1 MRGGRRSCHGG
12 LVFSPPNPGLPVSAH
27 SVLDV
32 VPQLAGQSAAAA
44 LRETIEVAQAA
55 DDLGYRRFW
64 VAEHHGVRGIGSAAP
79 AVLAAVLAARTDR
92 IRLGSGGV
100 TLANHQPLVIAEEFA
115 ALAAAYPG
123 RIDLGV
129 CKAPLGVASNAA
141 AALSTAA
148 ALGTAT
154 VLRTAGISTTG
165 LGAAGLGSAGGLG
178 RMYEG
183 GREGFPQRLNELCG
197 FLRDGLPGR
206 VPVGD
211 VRLALAG
218 LPPPVFVIAANSHEA
233 QVAAVRG
240 LPVFLSHH
248 TAPQTT
254 LAAAAAYRDSFE
266 PTGPTGKPYLAVTVG
281 VVAANTDEEAV
292 VRLAE
297 YVRVRLRL
305 DMASPRA
312 TAAELLDLLEPPLTT
327 RERHKAER
335 LLDDPGHVVGSR
347 AAVASSLASL
357 AASTGA
363 DEIMLVPLAFD
374 GLIRSAILRT
384 VAAGLSRAVRTVARP
399 APHCVAT
406 A

>member
-1 MRGGRRSCHGG
+1 
-12 LVFSPPNPGLPVSAH
+12 
-27 SVLDV
+27 VLDV

-64 VAEHHGVRGIGSAAP
+64 VAEHHGVRGVGSAAP

-92 IRLGSGGV
+92 IRLGSGSV

-129 CKAPLGVASNAA
+129 GKPTAAPP
-141 AALSTAA
+141 STAA
-148 ALGTAT
+148 ALGTTALGT
-154 VLRTAGISTTG
+154 TAPLGTAGALGRI
-165 LGAAGLGSAGGLG
+165 GAAWDN
-178 RMYEG
+178 
-183 GREGFPQRLNELCG
+183 FPQRLNELCG

-206 VPVGD
+206 APIGD

-218 LPPPVFVIAANSHEA
+218 LPPPVFVFASNPHDA

-240 LPVFLSHH
+240 LPVFIAHH
-248 TAPQTT
+248 SCPQTT
-254 LAAAAAYRDSFE
+254 LACVAAYRDNYE
-266 PTGPTGKPYLAVTVG
+266 PTGPTSRPYLAVTVG
-281 VVAANTDEEAV
+281 VVAADTDEEAV
-292 VRLAE
+292 IRLAE

-305 DMASPRA
+305 DTAAPRA
-312 TAAELLDLLEPPLTT
+312 TAAELLELLEPPLTT
-327 RERHKAER
+327 RERHRAER
-335 LLDDPGHVVGSR
+335 LLDDPGHIVGAR
-347 AAVASSLASL
+347 AGVASALASL
-357 AASTGA
+357 AATTGA

-384 VAAGLSRAVRTVARP
+384 VAAGLTRAIRTVARP
-399 APHCVAT
+399 APHFVAT